1 MVLIL
6 VMKMRKNKKRV
17 SLALLLALAVP
28 ATRADCL
35 GMALHA
41 HRGSYDAPEN
51 SLQAV
56 AGAFEGR
63 WDGAE
68 IDIQRLRD
76 QTWIL
81 HHDPVLGRTTT
92 LQKRRAIDLDSR
104 AWGEIRLRDR
114 RGAVS
119 TERAPFLTD
128 VLDAI
133 GAEDAKVLNVEI
145 KEFNSNCRA
154 AQDAARLLGERR
166 PNGQW
171 FLTSIDR
178 AQLQC
183 VRQVDRRG
191 YVGQILLDAKSLL
204 RHGGFGSIK
213 SRVVQRSPDTVWLER
228 LKQDVGA
235 PVGVHVDA
243 AMLAADPDLLERAR
257 AAGVPIFT
265 FSLSGDRD
273 HIQALRKA
281 AGETRL
287 LPSGA
292 VIDGAPEQF
301 CQALESL

>member
-1 MVLIL
+1 VALIL
-6 VMKMRKNKKRV
+6 AINMKRNNKLLP
-17 SLALLLALAVP
+17 LALLLALSAP
-28 ATRADCL
+28 AARADCL

-41 HRGSYDAPEN
+41 HRGSHDAPEN
-51 SLQAV
+51 SSRAV
-56 AGAFEGR
+56 LRAFEGR

-68 IDIQRLRD
+68 IDIQRLGD
-76 QTWIL
+76 QAWIL

-92 LQKRRAIDLDSR
+92 LQKRRSASIDS
-104 AWGEIRLRDR
+104 ATWNEIRLRDR
-114 RGAVS
+114 KGGVS
-119 TERAPFLTD
+119 TERAPFLAD
-128 VLDAI
+128 VLDAVE
-133 GAEDAKVLNVEI
+133 ADDDKVLNVEI

-191 YVGQILLDAKSLL
+191 YVGQILLDAKS
-204 RHGGFGSIK
+204 
-213 SRVVQRSPDTVWLER
+213 DAAWLER
-228 LKQDVGA
+228 LRQDVGA

-243 AMLAADPDLLERAR
+243 AMLAADPALLERAR

-265 FSLSGDRD
+265 FSLNGDKE
-273 HIQALRKA
+273 HLQALRNA
-281 AGETRL
+281 AARTRL

-292 VIDGAPEQF
+292 VIDGAAEQF
-301 CQALESL
+301 CQALGPL

>member
-1 MVLIL
+1 
-6 VMKMRKNKKRV
+6 MKRNKKLLPLV
-17 SLALLLALAVP
+17 LLLALGAP

-41 HRGSYDAPEN
+41 HRGSHDAPEN
-51 SLQAV
+51 SSRAV
-56 AGAFEGR
+56 LRAFEGR

-68 IDIQRLRD
+68 IDIQRLGD
-76 QTWIL
+76 QAWIL

-92 LQKRRAIDLDSR
+92 LQKRRSANIDS
-104 AWGEIRLRDR
+104 ATWSEIRLRNR
-114 RGAVS
+114 KGGVS
-119 TERAPFLTD
+119 TERAPFLAD
-128 VLDAI
+128 VLDAVEADD
-133 GAEDAKVLNVEI
+133 GKVLNVEI
-145 KEFNSNCRA
+145 KEFNNDCRA

-204 RHGGFGSIK
+204 RQGGFGQAGR
-213 SRVVQRSPDTVWLER
+213 RVVQKSPDAAWLER

-243 AMLAADPDLLERAR
+243 AMLAADPALLERAR
-257 AAGVPIFT
+257 AAGVAIFT
-265 FSLSGDRD
+265 FSLSGDRE
-273 HIQALRKA
+273 HVQALRNA
-281 AGETRL
+281 AARTRL

-292 VIDGAPEQF
+292 VIDGAADQF
-301 CQALESL
+301 CQALGPL